1 MKFFILKENL
11 MSILKTVSCVIER
24 NIDKTNDHCIYFKIF
39 MNVLF
44 VISFNKSLE
53 VVYNHFL
60 NCDTENGDFSV
71 SLRKFNN
78 IIKIVPNN
86 ELIEITK
93 LDEELLICIKKLK
106 FRISLA
112 SDYYYKKIFIDKDE
126 QEIFSIS
133 SFQLQSIY
141 KKIFFSISE
150 NDFRVYLNGIFFD
163 IKGDVVHIVTSD
175 GHRLSMYKFNLLNN
189 NIFKQIIIPGKNFE
203 DIVNI
208 FQNYEEIKIF
218 VSDTYVKFFSKNIIV
233 KTNLLIGKY
242 PEYLSILSNSLGS
255 YLIFSRKDMLNLF
268 LRVSILNKKSDC
280 IVKMNIIGKI
290 VHLSTYTNIKEYVED
305 VLEIFYYNGN
315 DIVIAFNALY
325 VIDILNAISDCFVLM
340 IIKDHKSAIIIEPLS
355 SFNDIKSLNFLEIQQ
370 FKKLNNSIYVL
381 MPIRL

>member
-11 MSILKTVSCVIER
+11 MSILKIVSCVIER
-24 NIDKTNDHCIYFKIF
+24 NIDKTNDHCIRFQIF

-53 VVYNHFL
+53 VVCNHVL
-60 NCDTENGDFSV
+60 NCEAENGEFSV

-93 LDEELLICIKKLK
+93 INEELLICIKKLK

-126 QEIFSIS
+126 QEMFTVS

-150 NDFRVYLNGIFFD
+150 NDFRAYLNGVFFD
-163 IKGDVVHIVTSD
+163 IKGDVVYIVTSD

-208 FQNYEEIKIF
+208 FQNYEDVKIF

-268 LRVSILNKKSDC
+268 LRVSVLNKKSDC
-280 IVKMNIIGKI
+280 IVKMNIVGKI

-305 VLEIFYYNGN
+305 ILEIFYYNGN
-315 DIVIAFNALY
+315 DIIIAFNALY
-325 VIDILNAISDCFVLM
+325 VIDILNAISDDFVLM
-340 IIKDHKSAIIIEPLS
+340 IIKDHRAAVIIEPFS
-355 SFNDIKSLNFLEIQQ
+355 SFNDIKSLNLLEIQQ

>member
-11 MSILKTVSCVIER
+11 MSILKIVSCVIER
-24 NIDKTNDHCIYFKIF
+24 NIDKTNDHCIRFQIF

-53 VVYNHFL
+53 VVCNHVL
-60 NCDTENGDFSV
+60 NCDAENGEFSV

-93 LDEELLICIKKLK
+93 INEELLICIKKLK

-126 QEIFSIS
+126 QEMFTVS

-150 NDFRVYLNGIFFD
+150 NDFRAYLNGVFFD
-163 IKGDVVHIVTSD
+163 IKGDVVYIVTSD

-208 FQNYEEIKIF
+208 FQNYEDVKIF

-268 LRVSILNKKSDC
+268 LRVSVLNKKSDC
-280 IVKMNIIGKI
+280 IVKMNIVGKI

-305 VLEIFYYNGN
+305 ILEIFYYNGN
-315 DIVIAFNALY
+315 DIIIAFNALY
-325 VIDILNAISDCFVLM
+325 VIDILNAISDDFVLM
-340 IIKDHKSAIIIEPLS
+340 IIKDHRAAVIIESFS